1 MRTYSNDPRWITAKF
16 DSTTKAGEKVKRG
29 ELVLYFPADKSIMTG
44 EAAKQAW
51 RDFEAAAMDE
61 QFMSGGMY

>member
-1 MRTYSNDPRWITAKF
+1 MRTYTSDPRWINAKF
-16 DSTTKAGEKVKRG
+16 DSITKTGEKIRRG
-29 ELVLYFPADKSIMTG
+29 DLVLYFPADKSIMTG

-61 QFMSGGMY
+61 HFMSGRMY